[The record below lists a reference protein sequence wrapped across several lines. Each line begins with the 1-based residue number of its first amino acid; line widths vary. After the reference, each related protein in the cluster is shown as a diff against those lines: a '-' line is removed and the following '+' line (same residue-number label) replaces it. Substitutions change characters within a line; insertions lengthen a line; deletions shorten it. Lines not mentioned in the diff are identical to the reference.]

1 MLPEI
6 LKKIYTLPTPLEKN
20 PKKKKYENSLPL
32 KMKNKQSFSPNK
44 TKNRKSIPP
53 KQFPLPTT
61 TPPYPRV
68 PLKMNTPWIEV

>member
-32 KMKNKQSFSPNK
+32 KMKNKQSVSPQQNK
-44 TKNRKSIPP
+44 K
-53 KQFPLPTT
+53 
-61 TPPYPRV
+61 
-68 PLKMNTPWIEV
+68 